1 MAADNPYK
9 SKRQTGYGWTR
20 PSNTGE
26 GPYTP
31 EHPSVVPITPP
42 VKKISQIPNVFDIGN
57 KLEARELHKLQQWAA
72 TGSASGKAALRD
84 YEGKIERS
92 LQKRAEDNGYINFDV
107 REYIPKWINHWIF
120 GEDDQASNFKQP
132 DSPDGWAP
140 GFPADQRPTPDGK
153 PYKPKI
159 A

>member
-42 VKKISQIPNVFDIGN
+42 VKTAQLPNALEVCDKLSARNLALLDQKARIEGTTAARKERDRFAELLKESCEERARKKGYFDPIN
-57 KLEARELHKLQQWAA
+57 DI
-72 TGSASGKAALRD
+72 RD
-84 YEGKIERS
+84 FLFGG
-92 LQKRAEDNGYINFDV
+92 DN
-107 REYIPKWINHWIF
+107 
-120 GEDDQASNFKQP
+120 QASNFKQP
-132 DSPDGWAP
+132 DSPDGWSEK
-140 GFPADQRPTPDGK
+140 FPANQRPTPDGK
-153 PYKPKI
+153 P
-159 A
+159 

>member
-42 VKKISQIPNVFDIGN
+42 VKKISQLPNVFDVGN
-57 KLEARELHKLQQWAA
+57 KLEAIELHKLQQWAA

-120 GEDDQASNFKQP
+120 GEDDQALIPNHGDKDEHGNTP
-132 DSPDGWAP
+132 
-140 GFPADQRPTPDGK
+140 RPTPDGQPIQPLPGPFK
-153 PYKPKI
+153 